1 MILRPA
7 IPTDL
12 PAIAEIQAACPE
24 ASQWNPSDYFN
35 YNCWVAERD
44 RLCGF
49 VVTRQT
55 APGENEVLNLAVA
68 PDCRRGGVGRALLD
82 AALEAWVEKAQAP
95 DSIIAARPANAKT
108 PRTHPLC
115 PWPQVA
121 KYKGSG
127 SVDEAQNFSCVK
139 P

>member
-82 AALEAWVEKAQAP
+82 AALEAAP
-95 DSIIAARPANAKT
+95 GAWFLEVRESNVGAIRLYENAGFQVCGKRPAYYSD
-108 PRTHPLC
+108 PC
-115 PWPQVA
+115 
-121 KYKGSG
+121 
-127 SVDEAQNFSCVK
+127 EAGIVMSREK
-139 P
+139 

>member
-55 APGENEVLNLAVA
+55 APGESEVLNLAVA
-68 PDCRRGGVGRALLD
+68 PDCRRSGVGRALLD
-82 AALEAWVEKAQAP
+82 AALEAAP
-95 DSIIAARPANAKT
+95 GAWFLEVRESNVGAIRLYENAGFRVCGKRPAYYSD
-108 PRTHPLC
+108 PC
-115 PWPQVA
+115 
-121 KYKGSG
+121 
-127 SVDEAQNFSCVK
+127 EAGIVMSREK
-139 P
+139 